1 MAVHGPY
8 TTQPI
13 DPKHYDLHKEE
24 TGKPSTRNPNDHTVN
39 VYRPA
44 VQQPAASG
52 GSGRGSGA
60 GSGGA
65 GGAGGAAAPAQAQTG
80 GGADAGAALLAAFLA
95 AQQQARDEAYRL
107 AQAQQQRE
115 YEAARGE
122 LNAQTDKALQEAYL
136 NKMLSLLRLP
146 QDMAAQGLGGGAAES
161 TIGSLHNQYGKA
173 RNELEAG
180 RQTQLAKLLNSY
192 QNNLAQLSAERLG
205 GAQAALNAYTTQLA
219 KQMASNTPALLT
231 LSQGAADGSANLYY
245 RLRKLLGWDEEG

>member
-24 TGKPSTRNPNDHTVN
+24 TGKPSTRNPGDHTVN

-44 VQQPAASG
+44 VQKPASTGG
-52 GSGRGSGA
+52 GSRGT

-65 GGAGGAAAPAQAQTG
+65 SAAAAPAQAQTG
-80 GGADAGAALLAAFLA
+80 GGADTGAALLAAFLA

-161 TIGSLHNQYGKA
+161 TIGSLHNQYGRA

-231 LSQGAADGSANLYY
+231 LSQGAADGSEIGRAHV
-245 RLRKLLGWDEEG
+245 